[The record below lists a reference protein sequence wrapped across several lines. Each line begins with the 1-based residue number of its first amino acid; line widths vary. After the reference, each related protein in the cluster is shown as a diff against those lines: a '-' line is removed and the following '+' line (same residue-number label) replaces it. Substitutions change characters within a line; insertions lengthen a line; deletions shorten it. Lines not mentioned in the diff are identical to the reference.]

1 MNKYSYQ
8 ILQWLGFFG
17 SMLWAGLHFV
27 LIGLPLP
34 FVAKVFFGFV
44 IAISIASGMMFLED
58 RRKFFI
64 PVLIF
69 YILDAALLFESRV
82 AIAPVFNTKLPYTTD
97 SIAALIL
104 DFIMIIISIAIILMA
119 KTQKK

>member
-1 MNKYSYQ
+1 MEKIKN
-8 ILQWLGFFG
+8 ILSDDFINSDVTIHGWVYRTRSSGKITFIILRDSSGIIQC
-17 SMLWAGLHFV
+17 
-27 LIGLPLP
+27 
-34 FVAKVFFGFV
+34 
-44 IAISIASGMMFLED
+44 IASGMMFLED